1 MEINHT
7 FPLDQN
13 RRAQARAAHHAQSIT
28 HYVLLLTFLPT
39 GSSANIG
46 ARIVI
51 DKMSL
56 LIEKCPHFPTR

>member
-7 FPLDQN
+7 FLLDQR
-13 RRAQARAAHHAQSIT
+13 RRAALRVESIT
-28 HYVLLLTFLPT
+28 HYGRLLTFLPT

-56 LIEKCPHFPTR
+56 LIEKCPHFPTS